1 MSLLGKT
8 FEKISQVH
16 GHNAYKSN
24 DEVYTL
30 CFSLGDLVGGGQWIV
45 KVGVLLSLKFK
56 SYSRKDFRGFFP
68 RISEVFNFVFVQ
80 IVIFK

>member
-1 MSLLGKT
+1 MTLSTGNTLFKENCSEDPAEQCTGEKVSLLGKT

-45 KVGVLLSLKFK
+45 KVGVLS
-56 SYSRKDFRGFFP
+56 
-68 RISEVFNFVFVQ
+68 N
-80 IVIFK
+80 